1 MRVPI
6 RSANKISRELHI
18 LRRKW
23 GGLLILQSL
32 LVATGTMMILNWWQS
47 QAAYEWLILA
57 GVSSALYFWY
67 LWRRLGLNH
76 PQGEVKVLS
85 NFGPGNLMTIGRGML
100 LMLLV
105 GFLFSPWP
113 PGWLVFIPGMLYISA
128 ALADLFDGY
137 LARLSRHQTRLGEEL
152 DLSLDGFGLL
162 VASVMLVQYGQVPA
176 WYLLVG
182 MARYLFVGGIWL
194 RNRMG
199 KPVYP
204 LAEIPVRRPFA
215 GAQMG
220 FAAIVLFPFFSPPG
234 TYLAAAIFAAP
245 FLISFL
251 LDWFTVSGFRFNH
264 IVKEEN
270 LPASALD
277 LVTSTGK
284 VAKRIRLQKLVP
296 LVLRTVLVI
305 LLFSWLVNNTH
316 SLVSTLG
323 NVTITPVDTI
333 LLAVNWESLIFLM
346 IFTGLILIAAGVA
359 GRIGA
364 LSVLF
369 GLGIY
374 LEFFQMGTI
383 EIILV
388 LISICLVYLGTGPY
402 SLWNPERKL
411 ISQRLGEL

>member
-6 RSANKISRELHI
+6 RSTNTINKELHI

-23 GGLLILQSL
+23 SGLLILQSL
-32 LVATGTMMILNWWQS
+32 LITTGTIIILNWWQS
-47 QAAYEWLILA
+47 PAAYKWLIFA
-57 GVSSALYFWY
+57 GVSSGLYFWY
-67 LWRRLGLNH
+67 LWRRLELNH
-76 PQGEVKVLS
+76 PQGEVRVLS
-85 NFGPGNLMTIGRGML
+85 NFGPGNLLSIWRGML

-105 GFLFSPWP
+105 GFLFSPRP
-113 PGWLVFIPGMLYISA
+113 PGWLAYIPGMLYISA

-137 LARLSRHQTRLGEEL
+137 LARLSRHETRLGEEL
-152 DLSLDGFGLL
+152 DLSLDGFGMLITSAL
-162 VASVMLVQYGQVPA
+162 LVQYGQVPA

-182 MARYLFVGGIWL
+182 MARYLFLGGIWL

-234 TYLAAAIFAAP
+234 TFLAAAIFAAP

-251 LDWFTVSGFRFNH
+251 LDWFTVSGVRFNQ
-264 IVKEEN
+264 IVKVEN
-270 LPASALD
+270 LPARTLN
-277 LVTSTGK
+277 LVTSIRKG
-284 VAKRIRLQKLVP
+284 AEWIRIRKLAP
-296 LVLRTVLVI
+296 LVLRSALVI
-305 LLFSWLVNNTH
+305 LLISWLVDNNH
-316 SLVSTLG
+316 SWIRTLR
-323 NVTITPVDTI
+323 NVTTTPVDI
-333 LLAVNWESLIFLM
+333 IFQMVNWESVIFLM
-346 IFTGLILIAAGVA
+346 VFTGLIFIAAGVA
-359 GRIGA
+359 GRIAA

-388 LISICLVYLGTGPY
+388 LITICLVYLGTGPY